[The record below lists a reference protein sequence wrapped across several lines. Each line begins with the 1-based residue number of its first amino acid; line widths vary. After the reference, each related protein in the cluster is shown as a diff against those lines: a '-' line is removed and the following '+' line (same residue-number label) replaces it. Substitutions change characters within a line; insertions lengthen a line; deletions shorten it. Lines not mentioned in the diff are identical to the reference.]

1 MERFYVDMNER
12 LENRIDIS
20 KEIIQEQRDEEL
32 DEKQRCSKPR

>member
-1 MERFYVDMNER
+1 MERFYVDMNEI

-20 KEIIQEQRDEEL
+20 KEIIQEQCDEEL